1 MLLPCYFSHLSCFSL
16 SQHPS
21 SSDITAPDDTSHEP
35 GAAEDD
41 RMASSHSDSDS
52 SSRTSHDEDSDQ
64 GDTEGLNAY
73 SDNESGS
80 EPILDNRMTNTRAT
94 DVTEELTMTD
104 TPGKCKTPGAFGTLD
119 NGIVDPPDF
128 DHGPYPDLEQTG
140 QARTGTSDSEVLA
153 NGMSTHF
160 TVTESSPAAGLS
172 EPNSQG
178 AAHKRSPHTSDK
190 GCGRSSRMYLWTS
203 CGKRAEKQQQC
214 CRVRV
219 SGV

>member
-1 MLLPCYFSHLSCFSL
+1 M
-16 SQHPS
+16 
-21 SSDITAPDDTSHEP
+21 SHEP

-41 RMASSHSDSDS
+41 RIASSHSDSDS
-52 SSRTSHDEDSDQ
+52 SSGTCHQTTDEDNDQSDI
-64 GDTEGLNAY
+64 EGLNAY
-73 SDNESGS
+73 SDDESV
-80 EPILDNRMTNTRAT
+80 ILDDQMTNAWAT
-94 DVTEELTMTD
+94 DVTEELMMAE
-104 TPGKCKTPGAFGTLD
+104 TPGASEALPG
-119 NGIVDPPDF
+119 
-128 DHGPYPDLEQTG
+128 LEQTE
-140 QARTGTSDSEVLA
+140 QARTGTADSEVLA
-153 NGMSTHF
+153 TGMSTHF

-172 EPNSQG
+172 EPNSRG